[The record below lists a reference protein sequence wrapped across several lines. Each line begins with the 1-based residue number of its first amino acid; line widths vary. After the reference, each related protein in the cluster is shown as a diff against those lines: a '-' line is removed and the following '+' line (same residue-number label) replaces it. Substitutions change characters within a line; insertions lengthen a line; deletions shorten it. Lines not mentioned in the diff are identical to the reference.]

1 MAFGRPNEES
11 LSSMDIDCLLT
22 LQRLTSPS
30 LTPTYPLP
38 TLIHAATNYP
48 SPPPNSRWELAHKM
62 LSSSQAAFAMEPE
75 TAHRRYGTVRGIEH
89 VESYSNTTRR
99 HRKEGTTLTA
109 GFTNRWHLNYQEA
122 PRETKT

>member
-11 LSSMDIDCLLT
+11 LSSMDIGCLSKLAT
-22 LQRLTSPS
+22 A
-30 LTPTYPLP
+30 YFPLP

-48 SPPPNSRWELAHKM
+48 SPPAQQSLGLAHKM
-62 LSSSQAAFAMEPE
+62 LSSSSQAAFAMEPE
-75 TAHRRYGTVRGIEH
+75 TAHRRYGTIRRIEH

-99 HRKEGTTLTA
+99 HRKEETALTA